1 MAVIPVSV
9 SAKEAQVAIDEALE
23 KVAKQLRELNQFVR
37 SSPDRLSKWILA
49 NQVRFGQTP
58 NWHMKSTRHMTQFAT
73 SWRAKASQLLDMP
86 MASIPPLNVSVARRA
101 G

>member
-37 SSPDRLSKWILA
+37 PSPDGCRDGLWL
-49 NQVRFGQTP
+49 
-58 NWHMKSTRHMTQFAT
+58 T
-73 SWRAKASQLLDMP
+73 SSDLVEPRTG
-86 MASIPPLNVSVARRA
+86 I
-101 G
+101 